1 MVESGITPGGK
12 LKVLLVGNYN
22 PDRQQSMQ
30 RYARELARGLS
41 RNGADVTAIRPSV
54 VFGKLSGS
62 SPLLGKWLGYIDKY
76 AIFFPLLFIRKS
88 RYDIVHITDH
98 ANAVYA
104 RALNRDAVVVTCH
117 DLFAVRGMLGLLPEH
132 RPRSS
137 GRMLQRLILA
147 GLRRCPAIVCVS
159 DATVL
164 DVKAILK
171 PDLLDMIPNA
181 IADDLGTLPR
191 QAAERSLV
199 AARVSGPYFLH
210 VGGNQFYKN
219 RPGVVRVFDELAEHP
234 DYSAHTLLL
243 AGKAPDALL
252 LSTIENA
259 RHRDRIRV
267 LVSPD
272 DTTVQALYALAEA
285 LLFLS
290 TAEGFGWPIVE
301 AQACGCVVVTT
312 DRRPMSD
319 VGGPATILVDPADAV
334 TAADTIVRSMKD
346 KADLLQKGLEN
357 AEQYRAERVY
367 GQYLDFYRR
376 VLEKS
381 RIRGS

>member
-1 MVESGITPGGK
+1 
-12 LKVLLVGNYN
+12 LLVGNYN
-22 PDRQQSMQ
+22 PDQQQSMQ
-30 RYARELARGLS
+30 RYARDLAHGLS
-41 RNGADVTAIRPSV
+41 RNGADVTTIKPPV
-54 VFGKLSGS
+54 IFGKLSGS
-62 SPLLGKWLGYIDKY
+62 SPSLGKWLGYIDKY
-76 AIFFPLLFIRKS
+76 AIFFPLLFIRKGQ
-88 RYDIVHITDH
+88 YDIVHITDH
-98 ANAVYA
+98 ANAMYTH
-104 RALNRDAVVVTCH
+104 ALNRDTVVVTCH

-137 GRMLQRLILA
+137 GRVLQRLILA
-147 GLRRCPAIVCVS
+147 GLRQCPAIVCVS
-159 DATVL
+159 GATVQ
-164 DVKAILK
+164 DVKAVLT

-199 AARVSGPYFLH
+199 AAGVAGPYFLH

-219 RPGVVRVFDELAEHP
+219 RPGVVRVFDELAAHP
-234 DYSAHTLLL
+234 NYSAHTLVL

-252 LSTIENA
+252 LSTIDSA
-259 RHRDRIRV
+259 RHRNRIQV

-272 DTTVQALYALAEA
+272 DTTVQALYAQAEA

-319 VGGPATILVDPADAV
+319 VGGPATILVNPADAV
-334 TAADTIVRSMKD
+334 TAADTIVRGMRD
-346 KADLLQKGLEN
+346 KADLRQKGLDN
-357 AEQYRAERVY
+357 AERYRAERVY
-367 GQYLDFYRR
+367 GQYLSFYRT

-381 RIRGS
+381 RILGS